1 MRNIASADLP
11 VFDRLQAG
19 STTSRVMRNA
29 ETRGA
34 SHWSIRVRGQV
45 IVVGDKLQAV
55 ALYDKAVVLGAA
67 PVLLNNGRLCDRSRV
82 FPKH

>member
-1 MRNIASADLP
+1 MRNIASVDLP

-34 SHWSIRVRGQV
+34 SHWSVRVRGQV

-55 ALYDKAVVLGAA
+55 ALYDKALALGAA
-67 PVLLNNGRLCDRSRV
+67 PILLKSGRTKSRESIQ
-82 FPKH
+82 

>member
-19 STTSRVMRNA
+19 STTPRVMRNA

-34 SHWSIRVRGQV
+34 SHWSVRVRGQV

-55 ALYDKAVVLGAA
+55 ALYDKALALGAA
-67 PVLLNNGRLCDRSRV
+67 PTLLKSGRTKSRESV
-82 FPKH
+82 Q

>member
-1 MRNIASADLP
+1 MRNIASVDLP

-34 SHWSIRVRGQV
+34 SHWSVRVRGQV

-55 ALYDKAVVLGAA
+55 ALYDKALALGAA
-67 PVLLNNGRLCDRSRV
+67 PTLLKSGRTKSRDSV
-82 FPKH
+82 Q

>member
-11 VFDRLQAG
+11 VFDRLQAR

-55 ALYDKAVVLGAA
+55 ALYDKALALGAA
-67 PVLLNNGRLCDRSRV
+67 PTLLKSGRTKSRESV
-82 FPKH
+82 Q

>member
-55 ALYDKAVVLGAA
+55 ALYDKALALGAA
-67 PVLLNNGRLCDRSRV
+67 PTLLRSGRTKSRESV
-82 FPKH
+82 Q